1 MTKFVTIALAAAAIG
16 FSALM
21 TVGTPAAHASQKSDC
36 ESKGGTYS
44 ETKIVDNGTGK
55 TGTTYR
61 CCVKDAATN
70 TTSCTS
76 TTVTN
81 AENIQP
87 TRPIHR
93 IPVGVLTNAVQIEAA
108 P

>member
-1 MTKFVTIALAAAAIG
+1 MTRFARSALAAVAIG
-16 FSALM
+16 FGTLM
-21 TVGTPAAHASQKSDC
+21 TVGAPAAHASQKADC

-55 TGTTYR
+55 TGTSFS
-61 CCVKDAATN
+61 CCIKDAATK

-93 IPVGVLTNAVQIEAA
+93 IPVGVLNSPAQIEQA